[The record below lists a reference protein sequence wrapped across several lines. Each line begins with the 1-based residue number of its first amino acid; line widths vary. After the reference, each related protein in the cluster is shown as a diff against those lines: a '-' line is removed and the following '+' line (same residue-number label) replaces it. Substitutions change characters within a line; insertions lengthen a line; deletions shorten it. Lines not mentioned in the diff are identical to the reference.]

1 MLVDDNYISSFRC
14 RQYRKVKKE
23 KDGEQLTE
31 LEQLEEENI
40 KLRLVEQQM
49 REKLEK
55 AKRKYID
62 LITTGRIRFV

>member
-1 MLVDDNYISSFRC
+1 MFRC

-31 LEQLEEENI
+31 LEQLEQENT
-40 KLRLVEQQM
+40 RLAMVENQM
-49 REKLEK
+49 REKLEN
-55 AKRKYID
+55 AKKKYIE

>member
-1 MLVDDNYISSFRC
+1 MSRC

-31 LEQLEEENI
+31 LDQLEQENTR
-40 KLRLVEQQM
+40 LRVVEQQM

-55 AKRKYID
+55 AKKKYIE
-62 LITTGRIRFV
+62 LITSGRIRFV

>member
-1 MLVDDNYISSFRC
+1 M
-14 RQYRKVKKE
+14 KKE
-23 KDGEQLTE
+23 KVGEQLTE

>member
-1 MLVDDNYISSFRC
+1 MSRC

-31 LEQLEEENI
+31 LEQLEQENSR
-40 KLRLVEQQM
+40 LRVVENQM
-49 REKLEK
+49 REKLEN
-55 AKRKYID
+55 AKKKYIE

>member
-1 MLVDDNYISSFRC
+1 VSRC

-31 LEQLEEENI
+31 LEQLEQENSR
-40 KLRLVEQQM
+40 LRVVENQM
-49 REKLEK
+49 REKLEN
-55 AKRKYID
+55 AKKKYIE